1 MTKGLVLA
9 EDLKSLQFKDFKV
22 ENEDGCKT
30 IQLLASSLNRR
41 DVWITKG
48 LYPNIQPNVILG
60 SDGVGLC
67 DGKKVLI
74 NPGLNWGNNENVQSY
89 DFSVLGMPT
98 HGTFAT
104 DVSVH
109 SKYIYDLPTHLSIH
123 EGAALPL
130 AGVTA
135 YRSIF
140 SRCKLLLNETIL
152 ITGGGG
158 GVAMM
163 AIQFAMASGAK
174 VIVTSGS
181 DEKLDKIR
189 KLGLAATYNY
199 KDEKWAK
206 KLRSEHG
213 GVDVIIDSAGGNTMD
228 NLVSITNPGARIG
241 FYGSGLG
248 SWKIKTPGILFWRQV
263 ALLGSTMG
271 SDLDFQNMIDFV
283 SLHQIRPI
291 VDEIIPLSDY
301 NTGFDKMDAGNQ
313 FGKIV
318 FDNTHI

>member
-1 MTKGLVLA
+1 
-9 EDLKSLQFKDFKV
+9 
-22 ENEDGCKT
+22 
-30 IQLLASSLNRR
+30 
-41 DVWITKG
+41 
-48 LYPNIQPNVILG
+48 
-60 SDGVGLC
+60 
-67 DGKKVLI
+67 
-74 NPGLNWGNNENVQSY
+74 
-89 DFSVLGMPT
+89 
-98 HGTFAT
+98 
-104 DVSVH
+104 
-109 SKYIYDLPTHLSIH
+109 
-123 EGAALPL
+123 
-130 AGVTA
+130 
-135 YRSIF
+135 
-140 SRCKLLLNETIL
+140 LLNETIL